1 MADFG
6 VKTPG
11 GATENAAGN
20 VANSIPK
27 EREEELNAPYTY
39 KRSITVRS
47 LTNYS
52 AYRNANIAVLGRR
65 RSNIGSS
72 YNSTNALSSNK
83 GELEAYYPSIIGLA
97 SNHPD
102 FVSRVKDYL
111 SNIQVPVEESVTFNN
126 SIKFYHKADYL
137 KFKAAEDKINSEFE
151 NADKRDVTNLK
162 KAIAAKVEALHQLES
177 EVYKVGKPEKVEDY
191 IIYRHILLYKDVAKD
206 MNVVNYERYFRFIL
220 VDESREKVKQEK
232 KMMALKKAMQ
242 AFIGL
247 GNNQDK
253 FNAVFVR
260 YCAINHYPLSTYM
273 GKDDVDKNV
282 MLSDFMKEDPIRF
295 NDICNDSNLMV
306 NSFIERLI
314 ARGELV
320 RSEHNQQIS
329 TADGNFIG
337 KNMTDAIA
345 YFNNPDNKSVKE
357 MYEAK
362 LKLTSY

>member
-126 SIKFYHKADYL
+126 SIKL
-137 KFKAAEDKINSEFE
+137 I
-151 NADKRDVTNLK
+151 
-162 KAIAAKVEALHQLES
+162 
-177 EVYKVGKPEKVEDY
+177 
-191 IIYRHILLYKDVAKD
+191 
-206 MNVVNYERYFRFIL
+206 FI
-220 VDESREKVKQEK
+220 K
-232 KMMALKKAMQ
+232 
-242 AFIGL
+242 
-247 GNNQDK
+247 
-253 FNAVFVR
+253 
-260 YCAINHYPLSTYM
+260 
-273 GKDDVDKNV
+273 
-282 MLSDFMKEDPIRF
+282 
-295 NDICNDSNLMV
+295 
-306 NSFIERLI
+306 
-314 ARGELV
+314 
-320 RSEHNQQIS
+320 
-329 TADGNFIG
+329 
-337 KNMTDAIA
+337 
-345 YFNNPDNKSVKE
+345 
-357 MYEAK
+357 
-362 LKLTSY
+362 TS